1 MNRYRDK
8 ITQNFNVKARLGNQ
22 AIDGLNLLPVAPPS
36 DESVRDLASAKW
48 IEIASLMTAPDTGG
62 ADKRPAWAAP
72 ARGHRPTIRS
82 RVRSSH
88 SCI

>member
-36 DESVRDLASAKW
+36 DESVRDRR
-48 IEIASLMTAPDTGG
+48 IGQVDRDRIID
-62 ADKRPAWAAP
+62 DRPGY
-72 ARGHRPTIRS
+72 RRS
-82 RVRSSH
+82 R
-88 SCI
+88 